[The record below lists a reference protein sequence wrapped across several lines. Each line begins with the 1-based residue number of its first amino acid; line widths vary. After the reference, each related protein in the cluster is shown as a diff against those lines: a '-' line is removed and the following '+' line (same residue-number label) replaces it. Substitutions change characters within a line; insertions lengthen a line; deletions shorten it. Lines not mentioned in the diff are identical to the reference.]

1 MKEEEEVV
9 AAKAGADYIESTD
22 QIDNTLFQMEHEL
35 AVEACFGEWKAVEE
49 EGMNYL
55 EVGVVAETGIAAA
68 ETVIGEEGDE
78 LVEVFDSVAEED
90 YTLDVD
96 NLYLDA
102 SGNNSAAA
110 EIEIEIENPIPEST
124 GFLALVAAVGAQ
136 QEVDLREVA
145 EGQRLTEQVEETVCR
160 TPCIH

>member
-1 MKEEEEVV
+1 MEEVV

-35 AVEACFGEWKAVEE
+35 AVGACFGEWKAVEE
-49 EGMNYL
+49 EDMNYL

-110 EIEIEIENPIPEST
+110 EIEIENPSPEST